1 MTSLFCI
8 AAPLTIPIGPI
19 PLSPATLLVYLAG
32 ALMGRKKG
40 TMAVGLYLLIGAA
53 GLPVFSGFS
62 GGIHKLAGV
71 TGGYL
76 IGYVVCAAMVGWAV
90 ERGCADWAAMLI
102 GTAMCYALGTLWFA
116 AQAGM
121 AFTAALMAC
130 VIPFLPGDL
139 MKIVAASMISREIKK
154 RWDSRG

>member
-1 MTSLFCI
+1 MKTRELCEVALMTSLFCI

-19 PLSPATLLVYLAG
+19 PLSLATLLVYLAG
-32 ALMGRKKG
+32 ALLGRKKG

-90 ERGCADWAAMLI
+90 ERAARI
-102 GTAMCYALGTLWFA
+102 GRRCLSERR
-116 AQAGM
+116 
-121 AFTAALMAC
+121 C
-130 VIPFLPGDL
+130 VT
-139 MKIVAASMISREIKK
+139 
-154 RWDSRG
+154 RWERCGLQRRPVWRLQLR